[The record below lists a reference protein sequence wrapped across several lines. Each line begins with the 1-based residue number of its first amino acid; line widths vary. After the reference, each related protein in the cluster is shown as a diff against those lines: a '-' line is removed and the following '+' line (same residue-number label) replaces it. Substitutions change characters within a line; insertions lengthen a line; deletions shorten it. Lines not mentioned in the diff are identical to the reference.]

1 MTKWNDHGDPLSEL
15 NIQRR
20 LKIMREMNEHG
31 PRGKV
36 VIMQCLVDRDPA
48 MQRAVEEFDWLVAQ

>member
-1 MTKWNDHGDPLSEL
+1 MTKWHNYGDPLSEL

-31 PRGKV
+31 PHGKV
-36 VIMQCLVDRDPA
+36 VIMQFLVDRDPA
-48 MQRAVEEFDWLVAQ
+48 LQRAVEEFDWLVTV

>member
-20 LKIMREMNEHG
+20 LKIMREMNAHG

>member
-1 MTKWNDHGDPLSEL
+1 MTKWHNYGDPLSEL

-20 LKIMREMNEHG
+20 LKIMREMNEDG
-31 PRGKV
+31 PHGKV

-48 MQRAVEEFDWLVAQ
+48 MQRPVEEFDWLVTV